1 MKEKLTNENV
11 RKRFEEYNRN
21 EPVNLSKLSLIIG
34 LDNKQKRYL
43 LSRFMQGKDLN
54 DSTLETLSEYLTKR
68 GY

>member
-43 LSRFMQGKDLN
+43 LSRFIARSGKNTTDF
-54 DSTLETLSEYLTKR
+54 
-68 GY
+68 